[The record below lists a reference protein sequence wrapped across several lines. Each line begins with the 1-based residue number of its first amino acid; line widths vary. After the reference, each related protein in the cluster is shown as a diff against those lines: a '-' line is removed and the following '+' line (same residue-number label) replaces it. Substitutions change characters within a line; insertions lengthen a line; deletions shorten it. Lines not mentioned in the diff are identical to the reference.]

1 MDGWAAH
8 PMGWGGDGVVASP
21 VEAPGVSL
29 IARRCLS
36 GATPRGQSWTSAGLL
51 PHGRNGLNAQR
62 MAVVSTFREPSLC
75 RHVPRAL
82 WRSVWLDLPPI
93 IAVTACHQRNCVE
106 RYSRFRLLRKADPRS
121 PRLPPC
127 ATSCAMSCK
136 GRVGK
141 PSLTPSSGRLPPGAS
156 GSIAL
161 PAKARR
167 LESIARALDARLTS
181 PASWN
186 STSIA
191 SSIKTPCSMA
201 PSIPNGVAAHWPRC
215 WPNRPGSNSAVSA
228 SAAP

>member
-75 RHVPRAL
+75 RHVPREL

-106 RYSRFRLLRKADPRS
+106 RYSRYNAIERKLFAMKGFHHPEGSQQVFLTGLAHLYNLIPYQRRAQHAGQCGVEVEGGKVPTQDWLLN
-121 PRLPPC
+121 LQ
-127 ATSCAMSCK
+127 
-136 GRVGK
+136 
-141 PSLTPSSGRLPPGAS
+141 
-156 GSIAL
+156 I
-161 PAKARR
+161 
-167 LESIARALDARLTS
+167 LTS
-181 PASWN
+181 
-186 STSIA
+186 
-191 SSIKTPCSMA
+191 
-201 PSIPNGVAAHWPRC
+201 GGFR
-215 WPNRPGSNSAVSA
+215 
-228 SAAP
+228 

>member
-75 RHVPRAL
+75 RHVPREL

-106 RYSRFRLLRKADPRS
+106 RYRRSIGTLSHPTRFVRE
-121 PRLPPC
+121 
-127 ATSCAMSCK
+127 
-136 GRVGK
+136 
-141 PSLTPSSGRLPPGAS
+141 PSGPFFTNGY
-156 GSIAL
+156 
-161 PAKARR
+161 
-167 LESIARALDARLTS
+167 RAPTYA
-181 PASWN
+181 
-186 STSIA
+186 
-191 SSIKTPCSMA
+191 
-201 PSIPNGVAAHWPRC
+201 
-215 WPNRPGSNSAVSA
+215 
-228 SAAP
+228 

>member
-75 RHVPRAL
+75 RHVPREL

-106 RYSRFRLLRKADPRS
+106 RYSRYRRRCMSVTCGRTVPVTRYRL
-121 PRLPPC
+121 
-127 ATSCAMSCK
+127 
-136 GRVGK
+136 RV
-141 PSLTPSSGRLPPGAS
+141 SGRWMATATAHGLPIS
-156 GSIAL
+156 GVSFGY
-161 PAKARR
+161 P
-167 LESIARALDARLTS
+167 
-181 PASWN
+181 
-186 STSIA
+186 
-191 SSIKTPCSMA
+191 SML
-201 PSIPNGVAAHWPRC
+201 
-215 WPNRPGSNSAVSA
+215 
-228 SAAP
+228 

>member
-75 RHVPRAL
+75 RHVPREL

-93 IAVTACHQRNCVE
+93 IAVIACHQRNCVE
-106 RYSRFRLLRKADPRS
+106 SYSRFTAVAFQSGLVVVGTPRTDVV
-121 PRLPPC
+121 
-127 ATSCAMSCK
+127 A
-136 GRVGK
+136 
-141 PSLTPSSGRLPPGAS
+141 LTPRTLERP
-156 GSIAL
+156 IL
-161 PAKARR
+161 PAQGM
-167 LESIARALDARLTS
+167 DVGLTRF
-181 PASWN
+181 WVEEVVQMRN
-186 STSIA
+186 
-191 SSIKTPCSMA
+191 KQH
-201 PSIPNGVAAHWPRC
+201 G
-215 WPNRPGSNSAVSA
+215 
-228 SAAP
+228 

>member
-75 RHVPRAL
+75 RHVPREL

-106 RYSRFRLLRKADPRS
+106 RYSRYIHAPG
-121 PRLPPC
+121 LP
-127 ATSCAMSCK
+127 SRWS
-136 GRVGK
+136 
-141 PSLTPSSGRLPPGAS
+141 SLIDYQCTRHSGWV
-156 GSIAL
+156 
-161 PAKARR
+161 
-167 LESIARALDARLTS
+167 RALLPRGSAPAR
-181 PASWN
+181 P
-186 STSIA
+186 
-191 SSIKTPCSMA
+191 
-201 PSIPNGVAAHWPRC
+201 
-215 WPNRPGSNSAVSA
+215 
-228 SAAP
+228 

>member
-75 RHVPRAL
+75 RHVPREL

-106 RYSRFRLLRKADPRS
+106 RYSRFKAEHKQCGHDQADEPGAACLCLPQRRLRVAVSAID
-121 PRLPPC
+121 RLPVSMH
-127 ATSCAMSCK
+127 ATF
-136 GRVGK
+136 GK
-141 PSLTPSSGRLPPGAS
+141 PSVIRQAPDALLPVLTNRIENDNALGPQSHGVGPYSGG
-156 GSIAL
+156 
-161 PAKARR
+161 
-167 LESIARALDARLTS
+167 
-181 PASWN
+181 
-186 STSIA
+186 
-191 SSIKTPCSMA
+191 
-201 PSIPNGVAAHWPRC
+201 
-215 WPNRPGSNSAVSA
+215 
-228 SAAP
+228 